1 MLRCITLCLKC
12 QLFGDWLY
20 LVLNEAVVLRT
31 NWFSL
36 KSAPNLDF
44 STLWEL
50 HEAWLLLLHYHR
62 FVRLLFSLLAH
73 LFLPLQTLQVLVFTF
88 EKMGHW
94 ASDHQH
100 KMWIPI
106 PVSPAAVSLCCLPVQ
121 ILHCPGKSWKGCG
134 VVEGVKRKEGNCFC
148 CLSRLKISVWEC
160 GSRKGLK
167 SEITHFSVTTLLK
180 NSLWLHSRAKGK
192 LVK

>member
-1 MLRCITLCLKC
+1 M
-12 QLFGDWLY
+12 
-20 LVLNEAVVLRT
+20 
-31 NWFSL
+31 
-36 KSAPNLDF
+36 APNFYF

-50 HEAWLLLLHYHR
+50 HEAWLLLLLLYR

-94 ASDHQH
+94 VSDHQH

-106 PVSPAAVSLCCLPVQ
+106 PVSQATISLWCLPVQ
-121 ILHCPGKSWKGCG
+121 MLHCPGKSWERCG
-134 VVEGVKRKEGNCFC
+134 VVERVKKKVIGFC
-148 CLSRLKISVWEC
+148 GSSRLKISTWEC
-160 GSRKGLK
+160 SSRKGLK
-167 SEITHFSVTTLLK
+167 SEITHLSVTTLLK
-180 NSLWLHSRAKGK
+180 NSLWLHRRAKGK